1 MRGKSPEPWKGPSA
15 SEAGRLESVAE
26 APDPIHIGPAAGV
39 DAVRPNRA
47 QALVVRRQHELRVM
61 KLREVTPEQRRA
73 ELGVIERVGE
83 VDPAMEQGR
92 TCPVRGVRLDLH
104 QADGAGLR

>member
-26 APDPIHIGPAAGV
+26 APDPIYVGPAAGK

-47 QALVVRRQHELRVM
+47 QALVVRRQHELGVVE
-61 KLREVTPEQRRA
+61 LREIAPEQRRS
-73 ELGVIERVGE
+73 ELGVVERVGK
-83 VDPAMEQGR
+83 VDPPMEQR
-92 TCPVRGVRLDLH
+92 WTCPGRGVGLDLH